1 MEGVAAKKAIIDR
14 YNELMMNYSD
24 ETADEGA
31 KLQDIID
38 SQNLWD
44 LEAG

>member
-1 MEGVAAKKAIIDR
+1 MDGVAKKTAIIER

-31 KLQDIID
+31 
-38 SQNLWD
+38 SSRTRWT
-44 LEAG
+44 A